1 MARITVEDCIDKVP
15 NRFDLVLLAAHR
27 ARALSKGAVITV
39 EQDNDKPPVIALR
52 EIAEPTLPAGDLR
65 EGLLHSMQKQVDI
78 DEPEAAAA
86 PMLAADAR
94 PRLGRACERC
104 HHLRQHRLRKTI
116 EKKMSDDQIKGRGG
130 RLPLRHSGV
139 NEFDP
144 LTIAAG
150 SGQRSSRTVQHGS
163 TGVHANN
170 PRPRQF
176 AAISN
181 LVQPREPA
189 AL

>member
-27 ARALSKGAVITV
+27 ARALSKGAAITV
-39 EQDNDKPPVIALR
+39 EHDDDDKPPVIALR
-52 EIAEPTLPAGDLR
+52 EIAEPTLAAGDLR

-94 PRLGRACERC
+94 PRLGRDDPTQDVAIDTMTEEDL
-104 HHLRQHRLRKTI
+104 LRGLQKQMPEEPSFSESRLGSPTARRY
-116 EKKMSDDQIKGRGG
+116 EKVVGG
-130 RLPLRHSGV
+130 R
-139 NEFDP
+139 E
-144 LTIAAG
+144 
-150 SGQRSSRTVQHGS
+150 
-163 TGVHANN
+163 
-170 PRPRQF
+170 
-176 AAISN
+176 
-181 LVQPREPA
+181 EEE